1 MMKFVA
7 TSIAAAVLL
16 LASAQV
22 AAPAEA
28 PVVVRATMW
37 PNLIITFSPNHF
49 KHGTVT
55 MKVKN
60 RTDSAHDFSINGVT
74 WPKIKP
80 RKIVAMTVTFKR
92 RGIYSATL
100 PDCTYLSPCSL
111 RPDMSPTGTVKVT

>member
-1 MMKFVA
+1 MKLVA
-7 TSIAAAVLL
+7 TSVVAAFLL
-16 LASAQV
+16 LGSAQV

-28 PVVVRATMW
+28 PVVVRATIW
-37 PNLIITFSPNHF
+37 PNLNITFYPNKF

-55 MKVKN
+55 VRVKN

-74 WPKIKP
+74 LKKVKP
-80 RKIVAMTVTFKR
+80 SKVGAMTVTFKR

-111 RPDMSPTGTVKVT
+111 RSSDVTP